1 MKIRLLAFI
10 HRVFRRLA
18 CPGSRFA
25 QATTRACAAR
35 LSAVKIYL
43 IEDDLNIGQ
52 ALLTV
57 FKDEGHEVVWVRMA
71 SDAVERLQ
79 AEDFDAVLL
88 DLGLPDGDGS
98 ELLKRVR
105 AAGLTVPVLIITA
118 RDGLQ
123 DRLKG
128 FDNGADDYLIK
139 PFDIPELMVRLRAI
153 LRRSGAHGEAE
164 ALWNFGNLALEE
176 KRMRVTLDGAPVTLS
191 KTEYALLLNLMKQS
205 DRVLT
210 RAELERRVL
219 PYSDGAT
226 LDVHISNLR
235 KKIGDG
241 HIRTVR
247 GVGYMMQ
254 SDRAA

>member
-1 MKIRLLAFI
+1 MSVLTPR
-10 HRVFRRLA
+10 
-18 CPGSRFA
+18 
-25 QATTRACAAR
+25 AAR
-35 LSAVKIYL
+35 LSHVKIYL

-57 FKDEGHEVVWVRMA
+57 FKEEGHEVVWVRMA
-71 SDAVERLQ
+71 FDAVQRLQ
-79 AEDFDAVLL
+79 TEDFDAVLL
-88 DLGLPDGDGS
+88 DLSLPDGDGN
-98 ELLKRVR
+98 ELLLRLR

-123 DRLKG
+123 DRLRG

-139 PFDIPELMVRLRAI
+139 PFEIPELLVRLRAI

-164 ALWNFGNLALEE
+164 ALWSFGNLVLEE

-191 KTEYALLLNLMKQS
+191 KTEYALLLTLMKQS

-210 RAELERRVL
+210 RAELERRAL
-219 PYSDGAT
+219 PFSDGAT

-254 SDRAA
+254 GERVG

>member
-1 MKIRLLAFI
+1 M
-10 HRVFRRLA
+10 
-18 CPGSRFA
+18 
-25 QATTRACAAR
+25 
-35 LSAVKIYL
+35 KIYL

-71 SDAVERLQ
+71 NDAVERLQ

-88 DLGLPDGDGS
+88 DLGLPDGDGNA
-98 ELLKRVR
+98 LLRRMR
-105 AAGLTVPVLIITA
+105 AAGLTVPVLILTA

-123 DRLKG
+123 DRLRG
-128 FDNGADDYLIK
+128 FDSGADDYLIK
-139 PFDIPELMVRLRAI
+139 PFDIPELLVRLRAI
-153 LRRSGAHGEAE
+153 LRRSGAQGEAE
-164 ALWNFGNLALEE
+164 ALWSSGNLTLDE
-176 KRMRVTLDGAPVTLS
+176 KRMQVAVAGAAVALS
-191 KTEYALLLNLMKQS
+191 KTEYALLLTLMKQS

-247 GVGYMMQ
+247 GVGYMLQ
-254 SDRAA
+254 ADRAA